1 MKNKMNTSNIKKT
14 FTVVVLCLF
23 SSYLNAQSNQ
33 VSASFDTMY
42 NSHTLIWETN
52 SEVNTSYFEIECSTD
67 SLNFEFMKTI
77 NASGSI
83 TLGTKYALEDIELED
98 STTYIRIILVDMQ
111 GYRYLSNTLEINQPI
126 SAINNKSVCYTN
138 KNK

>member
-1 MKNKMNTSNIKKT
+1 MKNKINTPNIKST
-14 FTVVVLCLF
+14 IAAVVMCLF

-52 SEVNTSYFEIECSTD
+52 SEVNTSYFEIEYSTD

-77 NASGSI
+77 DASGSV

-98 STTYIRIILVDMQ
+98 STTYIRITLVDMQ
-111 GYRYLSNTLEINQPI
+111 GFRYQSNTLEICQPI
-126 SAINNKSVCYTN
+126 SAINNQSANKSPT
-138 KNK
+138 